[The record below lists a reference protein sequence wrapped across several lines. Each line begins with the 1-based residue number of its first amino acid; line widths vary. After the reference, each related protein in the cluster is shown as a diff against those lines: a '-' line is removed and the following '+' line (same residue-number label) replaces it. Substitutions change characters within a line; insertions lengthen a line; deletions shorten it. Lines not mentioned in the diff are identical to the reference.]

1 MLKQIL
7 WPNKITFTYWF
18 LTGAPRKQILL
29 PMTGKPM
36 EQASILGF
44 QNSKVKKMLKTWK
57 SIDQVFKTLK
67 SQIKIKHQFSRK
79 PKTAKEKVEI
89 LFRCEELKDGI
100 LQNENHHAWTF
111 MIILFSV
118 MPLGLA
124 SWMREEW
131 SKWPRNGNWR
141 RHSRNAL
148 KSTTEVKEGVIIWIL
163 RSFPIRWGSGAS
175 WLADAS

>member
-1 MLKQIL
+1 MLQ
-7 WPNKITFTYWF
+7 
-18 LTGAPRKQILL
+18 
-29 PMTGKPM
+29 
-36 EQASILGF
+36 QASIWGL
-44 QNSKVKKMLKTWK
+44 QNKKNKKYQKLENQW
-57 SIDQVFKTLK
+57 SRFSNFEILK
-67 SQIKIKHQFSRK
+67 SQIRIKHQSSRK
-79 PKTAKEKVEI
+79 PKTAKERVKI
-89 LFRCEELKDGI
+89 LFRCEELKDRI

-148 KSTTEVKEGVIIWIL
+148 KSTTEVKEGVIIWML
-163 RSFPIRWGSGAS
+163 RSFPIRWGSGTS